1 MRSSFILPCPAHPA
15 IALRARMA
23 KWLATSHTRQATR
36 TLRLLPLAGALL
48 GGALLSPMAS
58 AADNFPNKPIEVT
71 VTFPPGGGTDLL
83 ARLIGNYFAG
93 ELGQPVIVENRP
105 GASGNIG
112 ARMVAQRTPD
122 GQSLLM
128 VNSSFAVNPAVFSNL
143 PFDPKKDFSAIVN
156 FAFVPSVIIVPS
168 ESPYKTLQDMLED
181 ARAKPNAVFFA
192 SCGNGTPQHLAGE
205 MLSMAAK
212 VKLSHI
218 PYKGCGGAMNDVMGN
233 QVGAAFVTASSA
245 LPFIQSG
252 KLRTLAVT
260 SAERNTLI
268 PDVPTVAEL
277 GFPGYELNQWHG
289 LLAPA
294 GTPEPI
300 VKKLHQT
307 VEKIIAREDVQA
319 KLASLGY
326 TVANDGPEQFQAM
339 IDTDIDRFKELAE
352 KIDLK
357 IN

>member
-1 MRSSFILPCPAHPA
+1 MLSSFLQSCSVS
-15 IALRARMA
+15 
-23 KWLATSHTRQATR
+23 LATARPARAAMRLGASCLRQSR
-36 TLRLLPLAGALL
+36 RLGALTLL
-48 GGALLSPMAS
+48 GGAIVSP
-58 AADNFPNKPIEVT
+58 AAVAAGDFPNKPIEIT

-83 ARLIGNYFAG
+83 ARLIGNYFNG
-93 ELGQPVIVENRP
+93 ELGQSVIVENRP

-112 ARMVAQRTPD
+112 ARLVAQRAPD
-122 GQSLLM
+122 GYSLLM

-143 PFDPKKDFSAIVN
+143 PFDPSKDFSAVIN
-156 FAFVPSVIIVPS
+156 FAFVPSVIIVPA
-168 ESPYKTLQDMLED
+168 ESPYKTLKEMLT
-181 ARAKPNAVFFA
+181 AAKAKPGDVFFA

-205 MLSMAAK
+205 MLNMAAK
-212 VKLSHI
+212 VKMSHI
-218 PYKGCGGAMNDVMGN
+218 PYKGCGAAMNDVMGN

-260 SAERNTLI
+260 SPERNSLI
-268 PDVPTVAEL
+268 LDVPTVAEL

-289 LLAPA
+289 LLAPK
-294 GTPEPI
+294 GTPGTVVE
-300 VKKLHQT
+300 KLQQT
-307 VEKIIAREDVQA
+307 VQKIIAREDVQA

-326 TVANDGPEQFQAM
+326 TVANDGPAQFQTM
-339 IDTDIDRFKELAE
+339 IDNDIGRFKDLAQ